1 MVKHQEDIRDHESFE
16 IMGEKGEENHATD
29 SEVLKGAQNA
39 TEAEHTMG
47 VLEGIKKYPKACF
60 FSALFSAALIMEGFD
75 KAFITAFFAFP
86 AFQRAFGE
94 LTADGDYQVPA
105 YLQAGVQGGVSA
117 GQVLGLILN
126 GFLADW
132 FGYRYVMLSCLFLM
146 MCFIFI
152 QFFATSIHMYL
163 GAGVLLGVPWGVF
176 QTITTTY
183 AAEVCPNVLR
193 SCLTSLVSMCW
204 SIGYLLGTGILNV
217 FLKMEGQWAY
227 RIPFALQW
235 VLPIPLAIGIFL
247 APESPWW
254 LVRKGRVQDADKAL
268 RQLGSKVPEEERA
281 DTHTIK
287 MENELNASSSYLDLF
302 KTQDLRRTEITVLT
316 YTIQELCVP
325 LLSYVVYFLQQAG
338 MSTSNSFAFGMGQ
351 YSLAIIGVI
360 IAWFLTSKL
369 GRRTLILSGTTF
381 VTATT
386 FLIGFLE
393 IPDTSSNTSF
403 AYGIGSLLLIQYF
416 VFFITCGP
424 VIYTVVTEIPSSYL
438 RTKSVVLARATYN
451 VLAIIYGQL
460 VPRMFQRTTWNW
472 GPKSGFF
479 YGGCMLVGL
488 IWAFF
493 RLPETKGRTFGEID
507 ILFQNKVP
515 ARKFR
520 KMKVDLA
527 SQTVSEAEGA
537 STSVS
542 ARG

>member
-1 MVKHQEDIRDHESFE
+1 MVEHQEDVTD
-16 IMGEKGEENHATD
+16 EKSVKTLQENDKENHLTD
-29 SEVLKGAQNA
+29 FELLKGAQNA

-47 VLEGIKKYPKACF
+47 VLEAIKKYPKACF
-60 FSALFSAALIMEGFD
+60 FSSLFSAALIMEGFD

-86 AFQRAFGE
+86 AFQRAFGQ
-94 LTADGDYQVPA
+94 LTTEGDYQVPA

-152 QFFATSIHMYL
+152 QFFATSIYMYL
-163 GAGVLLGVPWGVF
+163 GAGVLLGIPWGVF

-193 SCLTSLVSMCW
+193 AYLTSLVSMCW
-204 SIGYLLGTGILNV
+204 SIGYLLGTGVLNV

-235 VLPIPLAIGIFL
+235 VLPIPLAVGIFL

-254 LVRKGRVQDADKAL
+254 LVRKGRIQEAEKAL
-268 RQLGSKVPEEERA
+268 RQLSSNVPEEERA
-281 DTHTIK
+281 NTLAMIEHTIK

-302 KTQDLRRTEITVLT
+302 KKQDLRRTEITVLT

-351 YSLAIIGVI
+351 YSLAIVGVVV
-360 IAWFLTSKL
+360 AWFLTPRF

-386 FLIGFLE
+386 FLIGFLG
-393 IPDTSSNTSF
+393 IPDTSQNTNF

-424 VIYTVVTEIPSSYL
+424 VIYTVVTEIPSNYL

-451 VLAIIYGQL
+451 VLVIIYGQL
-460 VPRMFQRTTWNW
+460 VPRMIQRTTWNW

-479 YGGCMLVGL
+479 YGGCMLLGL
-488 IWAFF
+488 IWGFF

-515 ARKFR
+515 ARKFT
-520 KMKVDLA
+520 KMKIDLVN
-527 SQTVSEAEGA
+527 QTVSEE
-537 STSVS
+537 
-542 ARG
+542 